1 VKKTRNNHP
10 SIAPTIGNYVRSI
23 RAGDMLFISGCTAV
37 NTPAEAADVLT
48 QAKVTLDRIKRIVEA
63 EGGKPSDVVRM
74 VVYVTDMNSFRP
86 LISKFDAL
94 MEEVFK
100 GQYPTSTLVA
110 SPGLARPGLKIE
122 IEATAAF

>member
-1 VKKTRNNHP
+1 MKKTRNNHP
-10 SIAPTIGNYVRSI
+10 SIAPTIGNYVRSV

-37 NTPAEAADVLT
+37 NSPAETADVLT

-63 EGGKPSDVVRM
+63 EGGKPSDVVRV
-74 VVYVTDMNSFRP
+74 VVYVTDMEAFRP
-86 LISKFDAL
+86 LISKFDVL
-94 MEEVFK
+94 MEEIFK

-122 IEATAAF
+122 IEATAVF

>member
-1 VKKTRNNHP
+1 
-10 SIAPTIGNYVRSI
+10 
-23 RAGDMLFISGCTAV
+23 MLFISGCTAV

-63 EGGKPSDVVRM
+63 EGGEPSDVVRV
-74 VVYVTDMNSFRP
+74 VVYVTDMESFRP
-86 LISKFDAL
+86 LISKFDVL

-100 GQYPTSTLVA
+100 DQYPTSTLVA

-122 IEATAAF
+122 IEATAML